1 MKLKIKVTKE
11 HISRGGIYGGGSRDC
26 PIALAVKELMPKHKA
41 REVRVGPA
49 NIRLTRSIKRYP
61 FSLPVERFIQRFDAG
76 VRVKPITFVIELP
89 KSYLLK
95 KMLA

>member
-11 HISRGGIYGGGSRDC
+11 HISRGVCGDSRNC
-26 PIALAVKELMPKHKA
+26 PVALAVKELMPKHKA
-41 REVRVGPA
+41 WEVRVGST
-49 NIRLTRSIKRYP
+49 NVRLTLSIRRRYP
-61 FSLPVERFIQRFDAG
+61 IPLLAERFIRRFDRG
-76 VRVKPITFVIELP
+76 VEVRPITFVIELP